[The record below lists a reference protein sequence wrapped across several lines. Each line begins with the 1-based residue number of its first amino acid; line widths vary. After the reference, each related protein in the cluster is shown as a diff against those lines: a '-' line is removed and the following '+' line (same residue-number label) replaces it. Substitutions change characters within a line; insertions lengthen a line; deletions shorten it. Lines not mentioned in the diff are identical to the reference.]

1 MRNSRVGVWM
11 TALALAVTLS
21 ACGGGDE
28 PSAPKGFGSVQ
39 GVVRAND
46 GVTPIPD
53 AVVTLA
59 SKPVGGPSA
68 TTDANG
74 AFTLTDVPAGTQ
86 QLLAKRGIFEAKF
99 SVAVKADETVTAPT
113 AKLVSSGKLGFV
125 PGAYDEIEAIVRDSL
140 KNPMTQLT
148 EEQLASASTT
158 AQYKMIFLNCG
169 LDDFSI
175 TESEAT
181 INNLKTWVS
190 NGGILYA
197 SDWALTVVAAMYP
210 SDVSGELYGD
220 VQSVNATL
228 VDPALVSFIG
238 KNTASIQY
246 DLPGWKTPETLSS
259 AVTVLARGSFTDGAT
274 TYTDKPLAIVLSKG
288 NGKVVFTSFH
298 NEAGV
303 TDDQL
308 DVLRYFIYLQ

>member
-1 MRNSRVGVWM
+1 MRNSRMGALL
-11 TALALAVTLS
+11 TGLALAVTLS
-21 ACGGGDE
+21 ACGSDGS
-28 PSAPKGFGSVQ
+28 PSAPKGFGIVQ

-46 GVTPIPD
+46 GITPIPD
-53 AVVTLA
+53 ALVTLA
-59 SKPVGGPSA
+59 SKPAGGPTA

-74 AFTLTDVPAGTQ
+74 AFTLEDVPAGTQ

-99 SVAVKADETVTAPT
+99 NVAVKADETVTAPT
-113 AKLVSSGKLGFV
+113 AKLVASGKLAYVQGS
-125 PGAYDEIEAIVRDSL
+125 YDEIEAIVRDSL
-140 KNPMTQLT
+140 KNPMTELT
-148 EEQLASASTT
+148 EAQLATASITS
-158 AQYKMIFLNCG
+158 QYKMIFLNCG

-175 TESEAT
+175 TESAAT
-181 INNLKTWVS
+181 INNLKAWVN

-197 SDWALTVVAAMYP
+197 SDWALSVVAEMYP
-210 SDVSGELYGD
+210 TDVSGELYGD
-220 VQSVNATL
+220 VQAVNASLT
-228 VDPALVSFIG
+228 DPALVSFIG

-246 DLPGWKTPETLSS
+246 DLPGWKTPETISS
-259 AVTVLARGSFTDGAT
+259 AVTVLVRGSFESGVD
-274 TYTDKPLAIVLSKG
+274 TYTDKPLAIVLAKG